1 MKKTIPVLAFLTVGA
16 AAGLAAYR
24 KIKRKREI
32 EREELSQMSSPIE
45 DAEVV
50 YDLTEVDAA
59 TKQSYRIQARLM
71 AEGYSEGDEL
81 DLLHKSG
88 FKTPQEMFS
97 FVKGAKA
104 KNYRLD
110 EADSGNFVTLRLHIP
125 ANADAIYN
133 SILEIAEMTY
143 ENKGTYQGF
152 SRADIEVE

>member
-24 KIKRKREI
+24 KLKRKREVELEASSQALSTIDEI
-32 EREELSQMSSPIE
+32 E
-45 DAEVV
+45 AV
-50 YDLTEVDAA
+50 YDLTEVDATA
-59 TKQSYRIQARLM
+59 KQSYRIQARLM

-88 FKTPQEMFS
+88 FKTPQEMFA

-125 ANADAIYN
+125 ANADAIYD

>member
-32 EREELSQMSSPIE
+32 EREELSQTSPIE